1 MLPGCGLKTRTGGSA
16 LPVLLLLSVHVCKAA
31 QESEIHD
38 PVAVLAKGMPIGAQ
52 KILLEKE
59 SPPAAPLRLIAF
71 PDTGEESDA
80 KGKGYGVD
88 PLQMSMV
95 RLQLRPPEERIKT
108 EDASAGSA
116 PETGAQ
122 SSEVSVKAIHQHVND
137 VVDFHGGKPD
147 ESVTPIVKP
156 PGVHILDTVTRT
168 LIQNVDNGF
177 QRSIPAENPDQSLS
191 RSIKHLDQI
200 KVQLPDGGKD
210 YAVPAQQLLARL
222 RDLSLSPATA
232 GAGVDDKIPS
242 DTSPDMG
249 GKVPDVAVPDTGAKI
264 PDVAGAGVDD
274 NIPSDTSP
282 DMGGKVPDV
291 AIPDTGVKIPDAAG
305 AGVDDEIPSGTSPD
319 IDGISSQIGE
329 VSDGYDSSLGN
340 RYPSLNIPAADDKYP
355 GIDFDQ
361 IDQDLNELQSKIASS
376 DSYEGVETKLDE
388 KLAPVSA
395 TVSADLNAGMGAL
408 DKEVDAD
415 LDMMA
420 NKVASAVGQAFDA
433 MQAQL
438 NQQGADQ
445 SAKAD
450 AVNVPDKDCKLLGP
464 CWLTGETSE
473 SKANR
478 SAAQSQKDTYNDSA
492 AQFYQAASEMPTKKA
507 TAQASVYS
515 KFGAAEQ
522 SIDGALTS
530 NIEVGSTGDT
540 DNEATGSEPGG
551 ANRSTT
557 SVASDNDY
565 SAQVNDD
572 SSVVALVTVGSGDI
586 NYSATESINAAIG
599 DEARAEQYI
608 AAVDT
613 VSGDLTVKTVSIDG
627 IDIASINAGIG
638 YNSLALQVIDSLL
651 DRSGEASIGSAR
663 LRTLNT
669 GSINVSL
676 AANSTSEMAVTSVL
690 GSVKGNF
697 SATSAIAAPINV
709 TLGNNTSAVMHLG
722 AWEGNVEGAGN
733 LFLQSTA
740 ALSAAIGDETAALVR
755 LASQGPGG
763 YSTNLDIS
771 VVSEGALAAPLG
783 YRSSAIIEMGNVDGV
798 TGSAHVSVGTG
809 PAISAALGS
818 NTLAANRIANLSEG
832 KRVGGTYRNTVNSG
846 SLLAFAVGDNTHAI
860 NALGSVEANIGG
872 GADITV
878 TAGEVAT
885 GTVGERTEAE
895 TYIGSVLDDVSGNVD
910 INVVVGAIN
919 TFSVGISSSKDIY
932 AKTYIGN
939 VTSKQGSVNINAS
952 SGAVFNLGFGLV
964 IDLGALGT
972 LDFSKQGCVKI
983 ANAGSAPC

>member
-1 MLPGCGLKTRTGGSA
+1 MRACGRVLPI
-16 LPVLLLLSVHVCKAA
+16 LLLLSIPFSNATEDP
-31 QESEIHD
+31 QTPD
-38 PVAVLAKGMPIGAQ
+38 PVAALAKGMPAGAQ
-52 KILLEKE
+52 KILVEKAA
-59 SPPAAPLRLIAF
+59 PPAAPLRLISF
-71 PDTGEESDA
+71 RNTGEQSGP
-80 KGKGYGVD
+80 KGEGYGVD
-88 PLQMSMV
+88 PLRMSMV
-95 RLQLRPPEERIKT
+95 RLELRLPEDRVKT
-108 EDASAGSA
+108 EEASAGSA
-116 PETGAQ
+116 SENRRQ
-122 SSEVSVKAIHQHVND
+122 SSGLSVKAIHQHVGD
-137 VVDFHGGKPD
+137 TVDFHGGKPD

-156 PGVHILDTVTRT
+156 PGVHILDTVTRALT
-168 LIQNVDNGF
+168 QNADNGF
-177 QRSIPAENPDQSLS
+177 QRNIPTEAPDQSLS
-191 RSIKHLDQI
+191 RSIDHLDRI

-210 YAVPAQQLLARL
+210 YAVPAQRLLGRL
-222 RDLSLSPATA
+222 RDLSLNPAA
-232 GAGVDDKIPS
+232 GGADVSGKIPS
-242 DTSPDMG
+242 GTSPDID

-264 PDVAGAGVDD
+264 PDVAGADV
-274 NIPSDTSP
+274 S
-282 DMGGKVPDV
+282 GK
-291 AIPDTGVKIPDAAG
+291 
-305 AGVDDEIPSGTSPD
+305 IPSGTSPD
-319 IDGISSQIGE
+319 IDGKVPDVAVPDTGAKIPDVAGADVSGKIPSGTSADIGGITSQIGGG
-329 VSDGYDSSLGN
+329 SDGYSSSIGAL
-340 RYPSLNIPAADDKYP
+340 YPSLNIPATGDDYP

-361 IDQDLNELQSKIASS
+361 LDQDLDELQSKIADSV
-376 DSYEGVETKLDE
+376 SYEDVKSKVDD

-395 TVSADLNAGMGAL
+395 TVSADLNAGMGTL

-420 NKVASAVGQAFDA
+420 NKVSSAVGKAFDA

-450 AVNVPDKDCKLLGP
+450 AVDVPSKDCHLLGP

-473 SKANR
+473 SKAKR

-492 AQFYQAASEMPTKKA
+492 AQFYKAASEMPTKKA

-522 SIDGALTS
+522 SVDGALAS
-530 NIEVGSTGDT
+530 NITVGSTSDP
-540 DNEATGSEPGG
+540 DDESSGSEPGG
-551 ANRSTT
+551 ANRSTAG
-557 SVASDNDY
+557 VASDNDY
-565 SAQVNDD
+565 SAQVNDE
-572 SSVVALVTVGSGDI
+572 SSVVALVTVGSGDV

-599 DEARAEQYI
+599 DRARAEQYI

-613 VSGDLTVKTVSIDG
+613 LSGDLTVNAISIDG

-638 YNSLALQVIDSLL
+638 YNSVAFQVIDSLL
-651 DRSGEASIGSAR
+651 DRSGQASIGSAT
-663 LRTLNT
+663 LRTFNT
-669 GSINVSL
+669 GEINVSL
-676 AANSTSEMAVTSVL
+676 AANSTSEMFVTSVL

-697 SATSAIAAPINV
+697 TATSAIAAPINV
-709 TLGNNTSAVMHLG
+709 TLGNDTSAVTHLG
-722 AWEGNVEGAGN
+722 AWEGDVAGSGN

-740 ALSAAIGDETAALVR
+740 ALSAAIGDETTALVR
-755 LASQGPGG
+755 LASQSPSG

-818 NTLAANRIANLSEG
+818 NTLATNRIANLAEG

-846 SLLAFAVGDNTHAI
+846 SLLSFAVGDNTHAI

-895 TYIGSVLDDVSGNVD
+895 TYIGSVLHDVSGNVD
-910 INVVVGAIN
+910 ISVVVGAIN

-932 AKTYIGN
+932 AKTYIGS
-939 VTSKQGSVNINAS
+939 VTGKQGSVNINS
-952 SGAVFNLGFGLV
+952 STGAVFNLGFGLV

-983 ANAGSAPC
+983 ANAGGAPC

>member
-1 MLPGCGLKTRTGGSA
+1 MRACGRVLPI
-16 LPVLLLLSVHVCKAA
+16 LLSLSIPFSKATEDP
-31 QESEIHD
+31 QTPD
-38 PVAVLAKGMPIGAQ
+38 PVAALAKGMPAGAQ
-52 KILLEKE
+52 KILVEKAT
-59 SPPAAPLRLIAF
+59 PPAAPLRLISF
-71 PDTGEESDA
+71 RNTGEQSGP

-88 PLQMSMV
+88 PLRMSMV
-95 RLQLRPPEERIKT
+95 RLELRLPENRVKT
-108 EDASAGSA
+108 EEASAGSA
-116 PETGAQ
+116 SENRRQ
-122 SSEVSVKAIHQHVND
+122 SSGLSVKAIHQHVGD
-137 VVDFHGGKPD
+137 TVDFHGGKPD

-156 PGVHILDTVTRT
+156 PGVHILDTVTRALT
-168 LIQNVDNGF
+168 QNADNGF
-177 QRSIPAENPDQSLS
+177 QRSIPTEAPDQSLS
-191 RSIKHLDQI
+191 RSIDHLDRI
-200 KVQLPDGGKD
+200 KGQLPDGGKD
-210 YAVPAQQLLARL
+210 YAVPAQRLLGRL
-222 RDLSLSPATA
+222 RDLSLNPAAA
-232 GAGVDDKIPS
+232 GADVNGKIPS
-242 DTSPDMG
+242 GTSPDID

-264 PDVAGAGVDD
+264 PDVAGADV
-274 NIPSDTSP
+274 N
-282 DMGGKVPDV
+282 GK
-291 AIPDTGVKIPDAAG
+291 
-305 AGVDDEIPSGTSPD
+305 IPSGTSAD
-319 IDGISSQIGE
+319 IGGITSQIGE
-329 VSDGYDSSLGN
+329 GSDGYSSSIGALHPG
-340 RYPSLNIPAADDKYP
+340 LNIPATGDEYP

-361 IDQDLNELQSKIASS
+361 IDQDLDELQSKIADSV
-376 DSYEGVETKLDE
+376 SYEDVKSTVDDKLV
-388 KLAPVSA
+388 PVSA
-395 TVSADLNAGMGAL
+395 TVSADLNAGMGTL

-420 NKVASAVGQAFDA
+420 NKVSSAVGKAFDA

-450 AVNVPDKDCKLLGP
+450 AVDVPSKDCHLLGP

-473 SKANR
+473 SKAKR

-492 AQFYQAASEMPTKKA
+492 AQFYKAASEMPTKKA

-522 SIDGALTS
+522 SVDGALTS
-530 NIEVGSTGDT
+530 NITVGSTSDP
-540 DNEATGSEPGG
+540 DDESSGSEPGG
-551 ANRSTT
+551 AGRSTAG
-557 SVASDNDY
+557 VASDNDY
-565 SAQVNDD
+565 SSQINDE
-572 SSVVALVTVGSGDI
+572 SSVVALVTVGSGDV

-599 DEARAEQYI
+599 DRASAAQYI

-613 VSGDLTVKTVSIDG
+613 LSGDLTVNALSIDG
-627 IDIASINAGIG
+627 IDIASINAAIG
-638 YNSLALQVIDSLL
+638 YNSVALQVIDSLL
-651 DRSGEASIGSAR
+651 DRAGQASIGSAT
-663 LRTLNT
+663 LRTFNT
-669 GSINVSL
+669 GAINVSL
-676 AANSTSEMAVTSVL
+676 AANTTSEMFVTSVL

-697 SATSAIAAPINV
+697 TATSAIAAPINV
-709 TLGNNTSAVMHLG
+709 TLGNDTSAVTHLG
-722 AWEGNVEGAGN
+722 AWEGNVEGTGT

-740 ALSAAIGDETAALVR
+740 ALSAAIGDETTALVR
-755 LASQGPGG
+755 LASQSPTG

-818 NTLAANRIANLSEG
+818 NTLVTNRIANLAEG

-895 TYIGSVLDDVSGNVD
+895 TYIGSVLHDVSGNVD
-910 INVVVGAIN
+910 ISVVVGAIN

-932 AKTYIGN
+932 AKTYIGS
-939 VTSKQGSVNINAS
+939 VTGKQGSVNINS
-952 SGAVFNLGFGLV
+952 STGAVFNLGFGLV
-964 IDLGALGT
+964 LDLGPLGT

-983 ANAGSAPC
+983 ANAGGAPC

>member
-1 MLPGCGLKTRTGGSA
+1 MRACGRVLPI
-16 LPVLLLLSVHVCKAA
+16 LLSLSIPFSKATEDP
-31 QESEIHD
+31 QTPD
-38 PVAVLAKGMPIGAQ
+38 PVAALAKGMPAGAQ
-52 KILLEKE
+52 KILVEKAT
-59 SPPAAPLRLIAF
+59 PPAAPLRLISF
-71 PDTGEESDA
+71 RNTGEQSGP

-88 PLQMSMV
+88 PLRMSMV
-95 RLQLRPPEERIKT
+95 RLELRLPENRVKT
-108 EDASAGSA
+108 EEASAGSA
-116 PETGAQ
+116 SENRRQ
-122 SSEVSVKAIHQHVND
+122 SSGLSVKAIHQHVGD
-137 VVDFHGGKPD
+137 TVDFHGGKPD

-156 PGVHILDTVTRT
+156 PGVHILDTVTRALT
-168 LIQNVDNGF
+168 QNADNGF
-177 QRSIPAENPDQSLS
+177 QRSIPTEAPDQSLS
-191 RSIKHLDQI
+191 RSIDHLDRI
-200 KVQLPDGGKD
+200 KGQLPDGGKD
-210 YAVPAQQLLARL
+210 YAVPAQRLLGRL
-222 RDLSLSPATA
+222 RDLSLNPAAA
-232 GAGVDDKIPS
+232 GADVNGKIPS
-242 DTSPDMG
+242 GTSPDID
-249 GKVPDVAVPDTGAKI
+249 GKVPDVAVPDVAVPDTGAKI
-264 PDVAGAGVDD
+264 PDVAGADV
-274 NIPSDTSP
+274 N
-282 DMGGKVPDV
+282 GK
-291 AIPDTGVKIPDAAG
+291 
-305 AGVDDEIPSGTSPD
+305 IPSGTSAD
-319 IDGISSQIGE
+319 IGGITSQIGE
-329 VSDGYDSSLGN
+329 GSDGYSSSIGALHPG
-340 RYPSLNIPAADDKYP
+340 LNIPATGDEYP

-361 IDQDLNELQSKIASS
+361 IDQDLDELQSKIADSV
-376 DSYEGVETKLDE
+376 SYEDVKSTVDDKLV
-388 KLAPVSA
+388 PVSA
-395 TVSADLNAGMGAL
+395 TVSADLNAGMGTL

-420 NKVASAVGQAFDA
+420 NKVSSAVGKAFDA

-450 AVNVPDKDCKLLGP
+450 AVDVPSKDCHLLGP

-473 SKANR
+473 SKAKR

-492 AQFYQAASEMPTKKA
+492 AQFYKAASEMPTKKA

-522 SIDGALTS
+522 SVDGALTS
-530 NIEVGSTGDT
+530 NITVGSTSDP
-540 DNEATGSEPGG
+540 DDESSGSEPGG
-551 ANRSTT
+551 AGRSTAG
-557 SVASDNDY
+557 VASDNDY
-565 SAQVNDD
+565 SSQINDE
-572 SSVVALVTVGSGDI
+572 SSVVALVTVGSGDV

-599 DEARAEQYI
+599 DRASAAQYI

-613 VSGDLTVKTVSIDG
+613 LSGDLTVNALSIDG
-627 IDIASINAGIG
+627 IDIASINAAIG
-638 YNSLALQVIDSLL
+638 YNSVALQVIDSLL
-651 DRSGEASIGSAR
+651 DRAGQASIGSAT
-663 LRTLNT
+663 LRTFNT
-669 GSINVSL
+669 GAINVSL
-676 AANSTSEMAVTSVL
+676 AANTTSEMFVTSVL

-697 SATSAIAAPINV
+697 TATSAIAAPINV
-709 TLGNNTSAVMHLG
+709 TLGNDTSAVTHLG
-722 AWEGNVEGAGN
+722 AWEGNVEGTGT

-740 ALSAAIGDETAALVR
+740 ALSAAIGDETTALVR
-755 LASQGPGG
+755 LASQSPTG

-818 NTLAANRIANLSEG
+818 NTLVTNRIANLAEG

-895 TYIGSVLDDVSGNVD
+895 TYIGSVLHDVSGNVD
-910 INVVVGAIN
+910 ISVVVGAIN

-932 AKTYIGN
+932 AKTYIGS
-939 VTSKQGSVNINAS
+939 VTGKQGSVNINS
-952 SGAVFNLGFGLV
+952 STGAVFNLGFGLV
-964 IDLGALGT
+964 LDLGPLGT

-983 ANAGSAPC
+983 ANAGGAPC